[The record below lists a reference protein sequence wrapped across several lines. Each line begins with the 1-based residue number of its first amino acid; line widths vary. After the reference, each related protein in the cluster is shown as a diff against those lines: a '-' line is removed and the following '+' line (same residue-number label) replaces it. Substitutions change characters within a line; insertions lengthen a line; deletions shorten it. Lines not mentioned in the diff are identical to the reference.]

1 MARWVGKMMKNR
13 CAGGGR
19 QKKRA
24 TAGRSSRARPSAKNT
39 GDAGRTRG
47 AGSGAV
53 GSSAGSSSR
62 RYCYYVISAWSRE
75 DIYIG
80 NLLSARKPDHYHSG
94 RRAPNGSSR
103 TSSAL
108 SASDRTSNARGRS
121 ATTASAGGASRKCVG
136 RTRRRI
142 EPRVRFAGGPCFWAS
157 SRDDLA
163 RRPSVAD
170 AIPHEPERRGFGAR
184 FLAFV
189 TAEPTSE
196 PTENA

>member
-1 MARWVGKMMKNR
+1 M
-13 CAGGGR
+13 
-19 QKKRA
+19 

-121 ATTASAGGASRKCVG
+121 ATTASAASASRKCVG
-136 RTRRRI
+136 RNRRRI
-142 EPRVRFAGGPCFWAS
+142 EPRVRFAGSPCFWAS

-163 RRPSVAD
+163 RRPSVAA

>member
-1 MARWVGKMMKNR
+1 MAIQMAGSVQAMTNNR
-13 CAGGGR
+13 NAGGRR
-19 QKKRA
+19 QKKRV

-47 AGSGAV
+47 AGSGAI
-53 GSSAGSSSR
+53 GSSGGSSFR

-103 TSSAL
+103 TSSAP
-108 SASDRTSNARGRS
+108 SASGRTSNARGRS
-121 ATTASAGGASRKCVG
+121 ATTASAGGASRKCAG

-142 EPRVRFAGGPCFWAS
+142 EPRVRFAGGPCSWAS
-157 SRDDLA
+157 SRDWKQHLCWQMKL
-163 RRPSVAD
+163 RNLSVIPSLNQA
-170 AIPHEPERRGFGAR
+170 
-184 FLAFV
+184 
-189 TAEPTSE
+189 
-196 PTENA
+196 